1 MPKLELNLGIK
12 SGFPA
17 KNDGLLVQ
25 NDGLTVV
32 FFFMIFFFIFLN
44 LGRILKNTGG

>member
-17 KNDGLLVQ
+17 KIGGLPVQ
-25 NDGLTVV
+25 KTVY
-32 FFFMIFFFIFLN
+32 
-44 LGRILKNTGG
+44 R